1 MRRNSLMYILLL
13 LASLLLTTFAASDIY
28 ADLIDILSIP
38 ELLILLPTASRHDR
52 GDGKSG

>member
-28 ADLIDILSIP
+28 ADLIDILSIQGVADP
-38 ELLILLPTASRHDR
+38 APRNGHQCN
-52 GDGKSG
+52 